1 MSKFQVIIGRSEK
14 LSFPEFVLNVP
25 AKIDSGAY
33 RSSIHAKSVK
43 LTKKSGVQVLKVEL
57 LGHPCSP
64 VVYPMEFTEFDT
76 VSITNSFGQEETR
89 YEVKLKV
96 KLGSKVFTS
105 SFTLADRSNNLFP
118 ILVGRKFL
126 KGRFVIDVSKTGV
139 DRVKLKQE
147 FGIKAAID
155 EEDLED

>member
-33 RSSIHAKSVK
+33 RSSIHAKSIK
-43 LTKKSGVQVLKVEL
+43 LTKKGGKEVLKVEL
-57 LGHPCSP
+57 LGHPTSP
-64 VVYPMEFTEFDT
+64 VVYEQEFTEFEK
-76 VSITNSFGQEETR
+76 VSVTNSFGQEETR
-89 YEVKLKV
+89 YEVKLKT
-96 KLGSKVFTS
+96 KLGSKVFTT

-118 ILVGRKFL
+118 ILVGRKLL
-126 KGRFVIDVSKTGV
+126 KGRYVIDVAKTGV

-147 FGIKAAID
+147 YGIKTAID

>member
-1 MSKFQVIIGRSEK
+1 MAKFQVIIGRSEK

-25 AKIDSGAY
+25 AKIDTGAY
-33 RSSIHAKSVK
+33 RSSIHATSIK
-43 LTKKSGVQVLKVEL
+43 LTKKGGKQVLKVEL
-57 LGHPCSP
+57 LGHPASP
-64 VVYPMEFTEFDT
+64 VIYEREFDDFET
-76 VSITNSFGQEETR
+76 VKVTNSFGHEEER
-89 YEVKLKV
+89 YEIKLKT
-96 KLGSKVFTS
+96 KLGSKVFTT

-118 ILVGRKFL
+118 ILVGRKLL
-126 KGRFVIDVSKTGV
+126 KNRYVVDVAKTSV